1 VRRWRVRRRPVDE
14 RRPVC
19 PHCGSDLDAGGI
31 CARCGGVSEQAAAT
45 GWRPDPTA
53 RYEGRYYTA
62 ERPTNR
68 VRNGKKEA
76 TDPVGGQLL
85 PGYVEVPTARWSLR
99 STWLATGGA
108 TAVIVMLL
116 AVIGILLST
125 RPPSAPSPEAR
136 YLTALKDAGQFKEFN
151 SDVNAVAHGRQVCR
165 QLDGGA
171 PQQGVMADK
180 FAVEAFCPQFAEGF
194 HILDT
199 VTASGVF
206 VLIDSSGID
215 AIAVDGPACDGTG
228 GYSDIAP
235 TTPVVVK
242 NGKGDVLATTSLG
255 PGKGDAGQCTFS
267 FEFPVTEGQDRYVV
281 SVGRRGEFSYTFGQ
295 LRGQGVHIRLGH

>member
-1 VRRWRVRRRPVDE
+1 MRRWRRRSSAGRQRPA
-14 RRPVC
+14 C
-19 PHCGSDLDAGGI
+19 PYCGAELGADGG
-31 CARCGGVSEQAAAT
+31 CARCGGVRESTTLT

-53 RYEGRYYTA
+53 RYEGRFYA
-62 ERPTNR
+62 AGRPTNR
-68 VRNGKKEA
+68 VRNGKKEDS
-76 TDPVGGQLL
+76 DPVGGRLL
-85 PGYVEVPTARWSLR
+85 PDYVEVPTARWSLR
-99 STWLATGGA
+99 STWLATGGV

-116 AVIGILLST
+116 AVIWILLST
-125 RPPSAPSPEAR
+125 RPPSAPPPESR
-136 YLTALKDAGQFKEFN
+136 YLAALKDAGLFNQFN
-151 SDVNAVAHGRQVCR
+151 SDANALAHGRQVCR
-165 QLDGGA
+165 QLDDGG

-206 VLIDSSGID
+206 VLTDTAGVD
-215 AIAVDGPACDGTG
+215 AIAVDGPACDGAG

-235 TTPVVVK
+235 TTPVVVR

-255 PGKGDAGQCTFS
+255 PGKGDAAQCTFT
-267 FEFPVTEGQDRYVV
+267 FTFPVTEGEDRYVV

>member
-1 VRRWRVRRRPVDE
+1 MTRWRRRRHPVD
-14 RRPVC
+14 RQQPVC
-19 PHCGSDLDAGGI
+19 PYCGSDLDAGGI
-31 CARCGGVSEQAAAT
+31 CARCGGIPEPAAAT
-45 GWRPDPTA
+45 GWRPDPTE
-53 RYEGRYYTA
+53 RHEGRYYTA

-85 PGYVEVPTARWSLR
+85 PGYVEVPTARWNLR

-180 FAVEAFCPQFAEGF
+180 FAVEAFCPHFMEGF

-206 VLIDSSGID
+206 VLTDNAGVN
-215 AIAVDGPACDGTG
+215 AIRVDGATCDGAD
-228 GYSDIAP
+228 GYSDIKAS
-235 TTPVVVK
+235 TPVVVT
-242 NGKGDVLATTSLG
+242 NDKGEVLATTSLG
-255 PGKGDAGQCTFS
+255 PGKGDAAQCTFT
-267 FEFPVTEGQDRYVV
+267 FEFPATEGQERYVV
-281 SVGRRGEFSYTFGQ
+281 SVGRRGAFTYSFGQ
-295 LRGQGVHIRLGH
+295 LAAQGVHIQLGH

>member
-1 VRRWRVRRRPVDE
+1 MRRWRRRPSAG
-14 RRPVC
+14 RQRPAC
-19 PHCGSDLDAGGI
+19 PYCGADLDADGT
-31 CARCGGVSEQAAAT
+31 CARCGGVHQSAALT

-53 RYEGRYYTA
+53 RYEGRFYTA
-62 ERPTNR
+62 GRPTNR
-68 VRNGKKEA
+68 VRNGKKGA

-85 PGYVEVPTARWSLR
+85 PDYVEVPTARWSLR
-99 STWLATGGA
+99 STWLATGGF

-116 AVIGILLST
+116 AVIWVLLST
-125 RPPSAPSPEAR
+125 RPAAAPSPEAG
-136 YLTALKDAGQFKEFN
+136 YLTALKDAGLFGQFN
-151 SDVNAVAHGRQVCR
+151 SDANALAHGRQVCR

-180 FAVEAFCPQFAEGF
+180 FAVEAFCPQFVDGF

-206 VLIDSSGID
+206 VLTDTMGVD
-215 AIAVDGPACDGTG
+215 AISVDGPACDGAG

-235 TTPVVVK
+235 STPVVVT

-255 PGKGDAGQCTFS
+255 PGKGDAAQCTFS
-267 FEFPVTEGQDRYVV
+267 FSFPVTEGQDRYVV
-281 SVGRRGEFSYTFGQ
+281 SVGRRGAFTYTFGQ
-295 LRGQGVHIRLGH
+295 LSSEGIHIRLGH

>member
-1 VRRWRVRRRPVDE
+1 VGRWRRRSSAGQGTTCRY
-14 RRPVC
+14 
-19 PHCGSDLDAGGI
+19 CGAELDADGT
-31 CARCGGVSEQAAAT
+31 CARCGGVRESTTLT

-53 RYEGRYYTA
+53 RYEGRFYA
-62 ERPTNR
+62 AGRPTNR
-68 VRNGKKEA
+68 VRNGKKE
-76 TDPVGGQLL
+76 DSDLVGGRLL
-85 PGYVEVPTARWSLR
+85 PDYVEVPTARWSLR
-99 STWLATGGA
+99 STWLATGGV

-116 AVIGILLST
+116 AVIWILLST
-125 RPPSAPSPEAR
+125 RPPSAPPPEAR
-136 YLTALKDAGQFKEFN
+136 YLTALKDAGLFNQFN
-151 SDVNAVAHGRQVCR
+151 SDANALAHGRQVCR
-165 QLDGGA
+165 QLDDGG
-171 PQQGVMADK
+171 PQQGVVADK

-206 VLIDSSGID
+206 VLTDTAGVD
-215 AIAVDGPACDGTG
+215 AIAVDGPACDGAG

-235 TTPVVVK
+235 TTPVVVR

-255 PGKGDAGQCTFS
+255 PGKGDAAQCTFT
-267 FEFPVTEGQDRYVV
+267 FTFPVTEGEDRYVV